1 MLKNRQTVCLDRI
14 FGLYLCGNRKF
25 LTKSKEII
33 GKCMIREF
41 WADNYKSIRDKQ
53 VLNFECRSN
62 EDTVASVEMSNGVR
76 LNKLG
81 IIYGANAS
89 GKSNLLYALQN
100 VFDVLYHS
108 CAKKEEKVHG
118 AGPFALRLNDPTTL
132 YVSFYA
138 NHIRYD
144 YQVAYHS
151 NYIDSEE
158 LYYYPNSSK
167 ALFYERKFTTL

>member
-41 WADNYKSIRDKQ
+41 WAENYKSIRDKQ
-53 VLNFECRSN
+53 ILNFECRSS
-62 EDTVASVEMSNGVR
+62 EETVASVQMGNGVR

-118 AGPFALRLNDPTTL
+118 AGPFALT
-132 YVSFYA
+132 
-138 NHIRYD
+138 
-144 YQVAYHS
+144 
-151 NYIDSEE
+151 
-158 LYYYPNSSK
+158 
-167 ALFYERKFTTL
+167 ERAHRR